1 MNTGI
6 FRAENLRVTV
16 PHPDKLADTATIL
29 LDDISFTLGRGEILG
44 LAGQSGCGKSTLM
57 RVLCRLQE
65 PDSGRVWFSGQ
76 DWNEI
81 DMRDYRR
88 RVCLLPQIPVALTGS
103 VEDNLRYVFDLHR
116 DLTPPADIG
125 TLLDKVRLPRDL
137 TANEAVSLSVGEKQR
152 LALARALALRPQ
164 VLLLDEPTSALD
176 SENAEH
182 ITELIAEV
190 CHEEKLSAVIT
201 SHIQQNLRITDRIL
215 KMHKGR
221 LESVAQ

>member
-6 FRAENLRVTV
+6 LRAENLRVTV
-16 PHPDKLADTATIL
+16 PSPNKSANSATLL
-29 LDDISFTLGRGEILG
+29 LDDVSFTLLRGEILG

-65 PDSGRVWFSGQ
+65 PDSGKVWFSGR

-81 DMRDYRR
+81 DMQEYRR
-88 RVCLLPQIPVALTGS
+88 HVCLLPQIPVALAGS
-103 VEDNLRYVFDLHR
+103 VEDNLRYVFNLHR
-116 DLTPPADIG
+116 DLTPPADIS

-137 TANEAVSLSVGEKQR
+137 IDNEAVSLSVGEKQR

-176 SENAEH
+176 QENAEH

-190 CHEEKLSAVIT
+190 CHKENLSTILT
-201 SHIQQNLRITDRIL
+201 SHIQQHLRITDRIL
-215 KMHKGR
+215 QMEKGR
-221 LESVAQ
+221 LESVAR